1 MNKQNWLNTVSH
13 ISQFVLGFL
22 LGVALIGGS
31 AIGAAYYYFRKVS
44 SSVPQKPIYQ
54 EETTV
59 GSEDNI
65 LPENS
70 SNSDRTNNSI
80 AKTATTANTES
91 KKQPLIKK
99 SQKKKKEVEIE
110 ELPPNA
116 YYAVVT
122 WPQGLSLR
130 ANSDINAARIG
141 GVAYNAKI
149 IILGTSADKKWQQVK
164 IPWSKQQGWVKNGNT
179 KRASY

>member
-1 MNKQNWLNTVSH
+1 MNKQNWLNTVSN

-31 AIGAAYYYFRKVS
+31 AVGAAYFYFRKAS

-59 GSEDNI
+59 SSEDDI
-65 LPENS
+65 LSGNS
-70 SNSDRTNNSI
+70 SDSKSKEP
-80 AKTATTANTES
+80 AKQTATKTSPS
-91 KKQPLIKK
+91 KPSQPKP
-99 SQKKKKEVEIE
+99 QKKEPVVAD
-110 ELPPNA
+110 LPPNA
-116 YYAVVT
+116 YFAIVT

-130 ANSDINAARIG
+130 ANADLNAARIG

-149 IILGTSADKKWQQVK
+149 IILGTSADKKWQQVRV
-164 IPWSKQQGWVKNGNT
+164 PWSEQEGWVKNGNT